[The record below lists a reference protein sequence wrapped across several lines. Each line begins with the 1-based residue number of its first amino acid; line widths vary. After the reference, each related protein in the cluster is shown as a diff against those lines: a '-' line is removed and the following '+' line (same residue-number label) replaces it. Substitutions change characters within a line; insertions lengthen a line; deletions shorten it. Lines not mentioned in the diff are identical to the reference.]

1 MHRIRN
7 DCQIKRFKVAALS
20 FCVAA
25 MAAAS
30 ADDVLKLAR
39 KRAEWRLGMLPKVL
53 ET

>member
-1 MHRIRN
+1 MHRIRS
-7 DCQIKRFKVAALS
+7 DFQIRGHKVAALS

-30 ADDVLKLAR
+30 ADEVLKFAR
-39 KRAEWRLGMLPKVL
+39 KRAEWRLGMLPNVL

>member
-1 MHRIRN
+1 MHRIGN
-7 DCQIKRFKVAALS
+7 DSQIKGLKVAALS

-30 ADDVLKLAR
+30 ADEVLKLAR
-39 KRAEWRLGMLPKVL
+39 KRAEWRLGMLPNVL